1 MRSRTIRLG
10 AILACAAVAP
20 SIPAAAAAA
29 AGELVVEPPE
39 LVSQTPAGTAGN
51 GVSGVYG
58 LAVSGD
64 GGSVAFSSMA
74 TDLVAD
80 DQDPSPDIYVRRLT
94 AATTVLASVT
104 AAGEK
109 GNASST
115 RPSLS
120 FDGERVAF
128 LSAASNLDATDGEQR
143 VDAYLKELDTGDVTR
158 VSSSSTG
165 EPANG
170 LTSAVALSGN
180 GQTVAFVSSATNL
193 DPRDTDDAPDV
204 YVKDLATGRVKLAS
218 IAPDGNKPAAGQFG
232 VSGISISM
240 SGTRV
245 AFSTDAALDPADT
258 NNAKDIYVK
267 DLTTGDL
274 VLASATGD
282 GTIGDAPSTDPAL
295 TARGNAV
302 VFASF
307 ADNLDPADREQD
319 SDIYRKNLTNDALS
333 IISTNPAGE
342 KGNDSSSTPAVSGDG
357 RLVAFASRATNLDPK
372 PPGQWQPDVYVKNL
386 ATGYVGNAS
395 GPAPQEPSGVVSLYP
410 ALPFDGSSVTFASN
424 ATHFTTADT
433 NNIADVYLAPL
444 AHLCHER

>member
-1 MRSRTIRLG
+1 MRSRAIRLP
-10 AILACAAVAP
+10 AILACAAIAP
-20 SIPAAAAAA
+20 GTPAAAA
-29 AGELVVEPPE
+29 AGELVVEPPK

-74 TDLVAD
+74 TDLVAE

-94 AATTVLASVT
+94 DGTTVLASVT

-109 GNASST
+109 GNAIST

-128 LSAASNLDATDGEQR
+128 LSAATNLDAADDEQR
-143 VDAYLKELDTGDVTR
+143 VDAYVKELDTSHVTR
-158 VSSSSTG
+158 VSASSTG
-165 EPANG
+165 ERGNG
-170 LTSAVALSGN
+170 LTSAVALSGD
-180 GQTVAFVSSATNL
+180 GRRVAFVSRATNL

-204 YVKDLATGRVKLAS
+204 YVKKLTTGRVTLAS
-218 IAPDGNKPAAGQFG
+218 IAPDGNKAPAGRSGVGG
-232 VSGISISM
+232 VSMSM
-240 SGTRV
+240 RGRRV

-258 NNAKDIYVK
+258 NSAKDIYVK
-267 DLTTGDL
+267 DLRTGDL

-282 GTIGDAPSTDPAL
+282 GTIGDAPSTDPVL

-307 ADNLDPADREQD
+307 ADNLDPADRDQD
-319 SDIYRKNLTNDALS
+319 SDIYRKKLSIGALS
-333 IISTNPAGE
+333 IVSTNPAGE
-342 KGNDSSSTPAVSGDG
+342 KGNGSSSTPAVSGDG
-357 RLVAFASRATNLDPK
+357 RLIAFASRATNLDPK
-372 PPGQWQPDVYVKNL
+372 PPGQWQPDIYVKNL
-386 ATGYVGNAS
+386 TTGSVRSAS

-410 ALPFDGSSVTFASN
+410 ALPFHGSSVTFASN
-424 ATHFTTADT
+424 ATHFTAADT
-433 NNIADVYLAPL
+433 NNVADVYL